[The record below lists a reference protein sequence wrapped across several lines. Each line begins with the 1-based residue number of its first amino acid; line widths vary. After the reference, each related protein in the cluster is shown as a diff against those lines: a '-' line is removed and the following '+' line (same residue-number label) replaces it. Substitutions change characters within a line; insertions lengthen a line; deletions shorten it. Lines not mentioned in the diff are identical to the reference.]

1 MASDASLPVDGAT
14 IMGILSIVGS
24 ILAAPSLPQATLKT
38 SCKIL
43 ENLESKISL
52 PETFLL
58 LPGVREL
65 AIHVSDNKIPLKS
78 IKDVLKKLEIPWN
91 RQGSY
96 LTKNNSEESHSLVFH
111 YSQIISTPFFP

>member
-43 ENLESKISL
+43 ENLENKISL

-91 RQGSY
+91 RQGP
-96 LTKNNSEESHSLVFH
+96 HSNKKQ
-111 YSQIISTPFFP
+111 SRRISLFTVSFLP